1 MLCSSAL
8 PPHLPKQDPLK
19 HLNPFKAVKIQTI
32 AKAFEDQLFFS
43 HGNRSAQLTTAVGV
57 IHTASICTPAPI

>member
-19 HLNPFKAVKIQTI
+19 HLNLFKAVKIQTI
-32 AKAFEDQLFFS
+32 AKAFEDQIFF
-43 HGNRSAQLTTAVGV
+43 NRENKSAQLATAVGV
-57 IHTASICTPAPI
+57 SHTASICTPAPI